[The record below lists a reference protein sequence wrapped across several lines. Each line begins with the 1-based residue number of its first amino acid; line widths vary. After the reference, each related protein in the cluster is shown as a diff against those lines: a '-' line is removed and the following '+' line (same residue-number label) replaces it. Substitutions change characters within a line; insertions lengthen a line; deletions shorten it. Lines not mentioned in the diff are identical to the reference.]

1 VAAVV
6 VASPELTMQG
16 NTEDRIRVVLDSLVR
31 ERRQLRRRGNDR
43 AALEAN
49 RIGIMYWQQELS
61 RRRSRPT

>member
-6 VASPELTMQG
+6 VASPALTHQA

-31 ERRQLRRRGNDR
+31 ERRELRRRGTDR

-49 RIGIMYWQQELS
+49 AIGIMYWQQQLS
-61 RRRSRPT
+61 KFSSRPT